1 MRTREQLF
9 SELTRQPW
17 DVVIIGGGA
26 TGLGSAVDAASRGFR
41 TLLIEQS
48 DFCKATS
55 SRSTKLIHGG
65 VRYLKQGNVSLV
77 RESLHERGLLLRN
90 APGLVKPLE
99 FVIPTFSLPERW
111 FYGVGLKAYDLLAG
125 KLGMTA
131 SKMLSTADVQRRVNT
146 IRADRLSGGV
156 SYYDAQFDDARLT
169 IAMVSCVENLGGTAL
184 NYAKVTSLC
193 KKNGRVSGV
202 VVQDV
207 ETQQQYEVAAK
218 SVINATGIFTDSLR
232 EMDDASSSPI
242 LEVSQGTHIVVD
254 RSFLPGDT
262 AIIIPSTDDGRVVFI
277 IPWHGSVV
285 IGTTDVPMPEP
296 VLDPIPRDDEIEFL
310 LHHATRYLNRK
321 VTVTDIRSCFS
332 GLRPLVK
339 AKGTSATSK
348 LSRDHH
354 VITSSSGM
362 VTVTGGKWTTYRR
375 MALDAVNA
383 AIKSGGLENRPSAT
397 EGMKLSGNLQDE
409 PNAPQSADSITNDFV
424 RKAIHEESARTV
436 EDVLSRRCR
445 LLLLDAR
452 AALSV
457 APAVAKIMAQELQ
470 FGPDWEEQQL
480 KQFSALAETYLP
492 RGQFAE

>member
-1 MRTREQLF
+1 MRTREQLL
-9 SELTRQPW
+9 SELTGQVW
-17 DVVIIGGGA
+17 DVVIVGGGA

-99 FVIPTFSLPERW
+99 FVIPTFSLPERL

-125 KLGMTA
+125 KLGMTS

-146 IRADRLSGGV
+146 IRADKLSGGV
-156 SYYDAQFDDARLT
+156 SYFDAQFDDARLA
-169 IAMVSCVENLGGTAL
+169 IAMASCVEKLGGTAL
-184 NYAKVTSLC
+184 NYTRVTSLL
-193 KKNGRVSGV
+193 KSNGRVSGV
-202 VVQDV
+202 VVKDV
-207 ETQQQYEVAAK
+207 ETQKQYEVAAK
-218 SVINATGIFTDSLR
+218 AVINATGIFTDSLR
-232 EMDDASSSPI
+232 EMDDASSPPI
-242 LEVSQGTHIVVD
+242 LKVSQGTHIVVD
-254 RSFLPGDT
+254 RSFLPGET

-285 IGTTDVPMPEP
+285 IGTTDVPVAEP

-310 LHHATRYLNRK
+310 LHHATRYLCRE
-321 VTVTDIRSCFS
+321 VTVADIRSCFS
-332 GLRPLVK
+332 GLRPLVS

-354 VITSSSGM
+354 VSTSSSGM

-383 AIKSGGLENRPSAT
+383 AIEAARLENRPSAT
-397 EGMKLSGNLQDE
+397 ENMQLTGNLQDE
-409 PNAPQSADSITNDFV
+409 PNAPQSVESITNEFV
-424 RKAIHEESARTV
+424 LKAIHDESARTV

-445 LLLLDAR
+445 LLLLDTR

-457 APAVAKIMAQELQ
+457 APVVANIMARELQ
-470 FGPDWEEQQL
+470 FGPDWQEDQL
-480 KQFSALAETYLP
+480 NRFGKLAETYLP
-492 RGQFAE
+492 RGQFSV